1 MGTISKNQL
10 DLHELWIR
18 GDENGKRL
26 VIIGAN
32 LQGADLQVANL
43 QVANLLCANLR
54 GANLQGANLQGAN
67 GIAIASDASKRL
79 QAVANVILNNND
91 ALDMAQW
98 HTCETTHCLAG
109 WAIHQAGEL
118 GRLLEAS
125 VGNYMAGLQLLGPEA
140 AMHFYDTNEDA
151 IKWLHDVLDRE

>member
-10 DLHELWIR
+10 DLHELWIL

-26 VIIGAN
+26 VIRCAN
-32 LQGADLQVANL
+32 LQGADLQRAD
-43 QVANLLCANLR
+43 LR
-54 GANLQGANLQGAN
+54 GANLQGAN

-79 QAVANVILNNND
+79 QAVANAILNNND
-91 ALDMAQW
+91 ALDMGQW

-125 VGNYMAGLQLLGPEA
+125 VGGHMAGLQLLGPEA

-151 IKWLHDVLDRE
+151 IKWLHEVINRE